1 MSQPFAG
8 ARWWKFDFHTHTP
21 FSTDTPWFGLPQSQ
35 QPTPED
41 WLHKWMAAGI
51 DCVAIT
57 DHNGAGW
64 VDKLK
69 KAYEVMDLLGE
80 SGFRPLHLFPGVEL
94 SVNGGVHILAIFGPD
109 AGQPAVDD
117 LISKC
122 GFSGTRGDPEPRT
135 TKSLPEVLELI
146 TKCGAV
152 AIAAHA
158 DQDNGLLEHQDGPTK
173 LGALKSGY
181 LLALEIV
188 DPAWPKPAI
197 LRSVAAV
204 AEVVGSDCHNFRGGP
219 QPGGRFTWVK
229 MGQPSLEG
237 LRLAL
242 LDASPLSI
250 RRNDGVTRDP
260 NETPVTYIDQ
270 VTIREARYA
279 GRGKGNE
286 MVVSLSPWLSTLIGG
301 RGTGKSTVLQMLRMA
316 LGLEADLPSGL
327 REEFASFKGM
337 NAAKGTSGAFTDKTQ
352 IEVEFV
358 RAGVRHRV
366 RWLGAQG
373 SLLEE
378 CVPSGWREVTRDVR
392 AVAASLP
399 LQLLSQKQ
407 VFAIANQPSGLLSLV
422 DKATAVDFA
431 AWEQKRR
438 EIEAKYLRVRAD
450 QREIEARLADRPRLE
465 RELADVGRQIK
476 LFEDGDQKALLSAY
490 QRTRQQRAAID
501 RLKQDMLEEANKLLE
516 TLSGL
521 HLSDLRE
528 DLFDAQDKVELELL
542 QQLKSLREQY
552 NKFTDGAIE
561 FAVKMHELAERGTD
575 SLQGLAWAQ
584 RETEAAANYAELVER
599 LRREGVADPGAYRA
613 LVVRRQGLEQQL
625 QALAPLDVRAK
636 SLVDESLR
644 LLDDLAKQR
653 RGLTDA
659 RESFLQEALSNNEHV
674 RIRVVAF
681 GDDAVAAEDGLRAAL
696 GAKKEQLERD
706 ILQDDTGLL
715 ADLYRDLPDGP
726 AARVTEFAQRV
737 GRLKLRVDGVAAGK
751 EDASWTKWMLN
762 HIRSLAPE
770 QLDRFRCWWPNDSV
784 AVSFH
789 QAGGKF
795 EPIEKGSPGQKSA
808 AILAFL
814 LAHGSEPIVLDQPED
829 DLDNELIYDLIV
841 QRIRASKEKRQV
853 IIATHNANIVVN
865 GDAELVCVMANAG
878 GQCWVKES
886 GCLQDRAIRD
896 SICRVMEGGE
906 KAFVERYRRIVQEMK
921 HV

>member
-1 MSQPFAG
+1 MSQSFAG

-21 FSTDTPWFGLPQSQ
+21 FSIDTPWHGLPQAQ

-41 WLHKWMAAGI
+41 WLRKWMIAGI

-69 KAYEVMDLLGE
+69 QAYAAMRSLGE
-80 SGFRPLHLFPGVEL
+80 PGFREIHLFPGVEL
-94 SVNGGVHILAIFGPD
+94 SVSGGVHILAIFGPD
-109 AGQPAVDD
+109 AAQSTVDD
-117 LISKC
+117 LVSKC

-135 TKSLPEVLELI
+135 TKSLPEVLEI
-146 TKCGAV
+146 VTKCGAIG
-152 AIAAHA
+152 IAAHA
-158 DQDNGLLEHQDGPTK
+158 DQANGLLTLQDGPTK
-173 LGALKSGY
+173 LGALKSGH

-188 DPAWPKPAI
+188 DPAWPKPAM
-197 LRSVAAV
+197 LQSVAAL
-204 AEVVGSDCHNFRGGP
+204 AEVVGSDCHNFRGGA

-250 RRNDGVTRDP
+250 RRNDGVNRDP
-260 NETPVTYIDQ
+260 NETPVTYIDRI
-270 VTIREARYA
+270 TIREARYA

-286 MVVSLSPWLSTLIGG
+286 MVVPLSPWLSTLIGG
-301 RGTGKSTVLQMLRMA
+301 RGTGKSTVMQMLRMA
-316 LGLEADLPSGL
+316 LGLEQDLPSGL
-327 REEFASFKGM
+327 KEEFANFKGM
-337 NAAKGTSGAFTDKTQ
+337 NAAKGASGAFTDKTQ

-358 RAGVRHRV
+358 RAGVRQRV

-373 SLLEE
+373 SILEE
-378 CVPSGWREVTRDVR
+378 AESGGWREVTRDSR
-392 AVAASLP
+392 AVTASLP

-407 VFAIANQPSGLLSLV
+407 VFAIANQPSGLLNLV
-422 DKATAVDFA
+422 DKATAVDSA

-438 EIEAKYLRVRAD
+438 EVEAKYLRVRAD
-450 QREIEARLADRPRLE
+450 QRELEARLADRPRLE
-465 RELADVGRQIK
+465 RELADVVRQIK
-476 LFEDGDQKALLSAY
+476 LFEDGDQKTLLSAY
-490 QRTRQQRAAID
+490 QRTRQQRAVID
-501 RLKQDMLEEANKLLE
+501 RLKKDMLEEAKKALE

-521 HLSDLRE
+521 SLSDLRE
-528 DLFDAQDKVELELL
+528 DLFDPKDKVELELFE
-542 QQLKSLREQY
+542 QLKSLRAQY
-552 NKFTDGAIE
+552 DKFTDGAID
-561 FAVKMHELAERGTD
+561 FAVKMHDLAEHGVD
-575 SLQGLAWAQ
+575 SLQGLAWSQ
-584 RETEAAANYAELVER
+584 RESGAAAKYAELVER
-599 LRREGVADPGAYRA
+599 LRREGVADPGAYSA

-625 QALAPLDVRAK
+625 QALAPLDARAK

-644 LLDDLAKQR
+644 LLDDLAAHR

-659 RESFLQEALSNNEHV
+659 RESFLQEALANNEHV

-681 GDDAVAAEDGLRAAL
+681 GDEAGAAEEGFRSAL
-696 GAKKEQLERD
+696 GAKKEGLERD
-706 ILQDDTGLL
+706 ILLDDAGLL
-715 ADLYRDLPDGP
+715 ADLYRDLPDGA
-726 AARVTEFAQRV
+726 AARAVEFAQRV
-737 GRLKLRVDGVAAGK
+737 ERLKQRVDEVATGK
-751 EDASWTKWMLN
+751 DDPSWTKWMLN
-762 HIRSLAPE
+762 HIRSLTPE
-770 QLDRFRCWWPNDSV
+770 QLDRLRCWWPNDSV

-814 LAHGSEPIVLDQPED
+814 LAHGSEPIALDQPED

-878 GQCWVKES
+878 GQCWVKDS
-886 GCLQDRAIRD
+886 GCLQERTIRD
-896 SICRVMEGGE
+896 SICKVMEGGE

-921 HV
+921 HA